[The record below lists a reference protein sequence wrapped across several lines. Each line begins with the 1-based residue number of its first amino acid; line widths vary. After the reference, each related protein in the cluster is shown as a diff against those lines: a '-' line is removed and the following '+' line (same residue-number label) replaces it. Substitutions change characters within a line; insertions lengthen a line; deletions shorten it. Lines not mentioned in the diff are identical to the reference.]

1 MFKYFRVL
9 CLCLIFLLIS
19 KNTVFAVDYFYDNF
33 NERDDSSW
41 VYNCQHFNRVTC
53 LNPSNAVSYKDG
65 AITLSSDSAY
75 FPVVFT
81 KNDVF
86 PRTGDFSVVIR
97 FRYPSVTNRGVGL
110 GIGFTGPYGKLFSQF
125 GIWNDTSSSQDFKFY
140 YNDFDDN
147 SNQGYCSN
155 FTASTDDNLGR
166 QTISTIPLNTDL
178 YWHVLEIRKEGDV
191 YKVFVDKDEQNT
203 PLFTTSIKNNCIPR
217 IIWFGNFIPDGGGDW
232 TTFSLDEVLISND
245 LSPITP
251 TPIPEEKHKKIFILP
266 GLGASWS
273 SEAIVYGKQVG
284 DNDWKMTPFVNNYD
298 GLIELLKNNG
308 LEENKDFFVWNYDW
322 RKSMSDIENKFNDFV
337 NSKNLDNDD
346 EVYLIGHSL
355 GGVVARLW
363 SQTNLDKFTI
373 KEVIALGSP
382 HLGSLNSYSV
392 WNGGEVLKMDGLSSV
407 AFQILLG
414 LQNKGFAITDINK
427 IRSFAPVL
435 KDLLPTF
442 DYVSKS
448 GKTIPWRNLESKN
461 DYLNGK
467 NQSISSLVPKLSL
480 SVGTGISTPNIL
492 KLGSR
497 SVFDKTLGLWPDGE
511 LLSYV
516 SSNGDGTV
524 LKNSANLG
532 QSSFYEVA
540 SNHGEITNKS
550 INLIADK
557 LGLANKNINFNY
569 QDNFSDSLV
578 VFVGSPAK
586 ATLKCGNE
594 TFEEK
599 DGFVLVKN
607 RNYQDCDLSLSPTDN
622 GTVHLVTGNTK
633 DNQWQYFEKEV
644 RIGFNENLEINFID
658 GEITDDKSNAD
669 FLKKQIEADL
679 KKISLSKGVKSL
691 DKNELTKVALYVF
704 EYRAKNNER
713 IITQRILDNLF
724 YLAAIVGPDKNKEN
738 YKTLSSYVNLMEDTL
753 NFKSKRKTISK
764 NSVLSLV
771 QLQTLENRVKEM
783 VKEKSYPSYSMVL
796 VLSGGYGVEILK

>member
-1 MFKYFRVL
+1 MFKKIILSFFVFVILPFEIIRYAFASDILTDNFINLEKWTLVDNGYQSSWFVDSG
-9 CLCLIFLLIS
+9 FLTGTVPKKGSSFLIS
-19 KNTVFAVDYFYDNF
+19 KKEDFC
-33 NERDDSSW
+33 NE
-41 VYNCQHFNRVTC
+41 FT
-53 LNPSNAVSYKDG
+53 VSYKAMNTVGIDQELMFG
-65 AITLSSDSAY
+65 VSPDRSSYFVLNTRFPEPKWHDSETNQ
-75 FPVVFT
+75 VVLWKYSNGRYTELLREPISSFVLQ
-81 KNDVF
+81 KDVMYN
-86 PRTGDFSVVIR
+86 FSLVLDSNEIKFYIDQNLVLNFINNESICGSLG
-97 FRYPSVTNRGVGL
+97 FWNWGGEYGL
-110 GIGFTGPYGKLFSQF
+110 GV
-125 GIWNDTSSSQDFKFY
+125 
-140 YNDFDDN
+140 
-147 SNQGYCSN
+147 SNKYSN
-155 FTASTDDNLGR
+155 FVVSKEVISPTP
-166 QTISTIPLNTDL
+166 TIDI
-178 YWHVLEIRKEGDV
+178 
-191 YKVFVDKDEQNT
+191 T
-203 PLFTTSIKNNCIPR
+203 P
-217 IIWFGNFIPDGGGDW
+217 
-232 TTFSLDEVLISND
+232 
-245 LSPITP
+245 TP

-266 GLGASWS
+266 GLGASWN
-273 SEAIVYGKQVG
+273 SEAIVYGKEIG
-284 DNDWKMTPFVNNYD
+284 DGDWKTTPFVNNYD

-337 NSKNLDNDD
+337 NSKNLDNND

-363 SQTNLDKFTI
+363 SQTNLDRFTI
-373 KEVIALGSP
+373 KEVITLGSP

-467 NQSISSLVPKLSL
+467 NQSISSLIPKLSL
-480 SVGTGISTPNIL
+480 SVGTGISTPNVL
-492 KLGSR
+492 KLGNR

-511 LLSYV
+511 LLSYT

-532 QSSFYEVA
+532 QSNFYEVA
-540 SNHGEITNKS
+540 SDHGEITNKS

-557 LGLANKNINFNY
+557 LGLTNKNINFNY

-607 RNYQDCDLSLSPTDN
+607 RNYQDCDLLLSPTDN
-622 GTVHLVTGNTK
+622 GTVHLMTGNTK

-644 RIGFNENLEINFID
+644 QIGFNENLEINFSD

-679 KKISLSKGVKSL
+679 RKISLSKGIKSL
-691 DKNELTKVALYVF
+691 NKNELTKVALYVF

-738 YKTLSSYVNLMEDTL
+738 YKTLSNYVNLMEDTL

-783 VKEKSYPSYSMVL
+783 VKKKSYPSYSMVL